1 MSLGTIVQYAL
12 IVIVNIL
19 VAIRK
24 TNQHRKPSSKTTML
38 LSVHDIIVTVFS
50 KSILLVFTNYQM
62 KGCKFSTL
70 LLSFSIYLR
79 QFNTGIICFISL
91 DRYLYVKLSKKYQIQ
106 FKSKTT
112 IVSLLMDFLWPLFQ
126 LISTNTTSSK
136 TSSFV
141 NEVVSAI
148 INIFVITLVA
158 SLNSATF
165 MALRRYK
172 KQAKTKSS
180 TLNKRLLRLS
190 ELYIICFVTFKIPLI
205 PFIILWYNPSV
216 ALKTKTV
223 LAVTIFNVSEL
234 DAIVNSVIFFSR
246 NRIARSYFM
255 KKLSNRILPL

>member
-24 TNQHRKPSSKTTML
+24 TNQHRKPSSKTTMS

-50 KSILLVFTNYQM
+50 KSILLLFTNYQM

-70 LLSFSIYLR
+70 LLSFSIHLR

-91 DRYLYVKLSKKYQIQ
+91 DRYLDVKLSKKYQIQ

-172 KQAKTKSS
+172 KQAKTISS

-234 DAIVNSVIFFSR
+234 DAVVNSVIFFSR